1 MSLTIGICAYNE
13 EENIGCLL
21 GNILE
26 EQKISEDSEVIVVT
40 SGCTDKTVE
49 ITEQYAKKDSRIK
62 ILKEIKRQGK
72 SSAINKIL
80 ANATCDVILFISAD
94 TLPSEDCFKKLA
106 LRLKSPDVGVV
117 CGKPVP
123 INDTQSLTDRLVR
136 MLWAFHDHVF
146 KELNDAGLA
155 KHATEIFCIRR
166 GIVNSIPV
174 ETINDDAHLALLA
187 KKKGWLIKYESG
199 SIVSICGPKT
209 FTDYVKQ
216 RKRVLHGH
224 SQVKKA
230 TGESPQHLLYF
241 LPQHPILAMK
251 LLSWLIKE
259 NGIFMFFTFTLIEL
273 LINAIAITEKF
284 KKKPNVVWSVATST
298 KKVKQP
304 SSSLSSDYLICQKI
318 DHAKIN

>member
-26 EQKISEDSEVIVVT
+26 DQKIPDDSEVIVVT

-49 ITEQYAKKDSRIK
+49 ITEQYAKKYSRIK
-62 ILKEIKRQGK
+62 ILKELKREGK
-72 SSAINKIL
+72 ASAINKIL
-80 ANATCDVILFISAD
+80 ANATGDVILFISAD
-94 TLPSEDCFKKLA
+94 TLPSQDCFKNLIS
-106 LRLKSPDVGVV
+106 RLKASEVGVV

-123 INDTQSLTDRLVR
+123 INDTQTLTDRIVR
-136 MLWAFHDHVF
+136 ILWSFHDHVF

-155 KHATEIFCIRR
+155 KHATEIICIRR
-166 GIVNSIPV
+166 GIVNSIPA

-187 KKKGWLIKYESG
+187 KKKGWLIKYDSR
-199 SIVSICGPKT
+199 STVSICGPRT

-216 RKRVLHGH
+216 RKRILHGH

-251 LLSWLIKE
+251 LLGWLIRE
-259 NGIFMFFTFTLIEL
+259 NGIFMFSTFTLIEL

-284 KKKPNVVWSVATST
+284 LKKPNNTWSIATST
-298 KKVKQP
+298 KTVRQP
-304 SSSLSSDYLICQKI
+304 PALLSSVPLD
-318 DHAKIN
+318 